1 MRALGLIAALALV
14 LAGTATARTIVGT
27 AKGERLVGT
36 PRADS
41 ISGGAGND
49 RLLGGG
55 GNDFLSGGPGHD
67 VIAGG
72 AGNDRIAAEYDV
84 RDRVACGSGVDT
96 VMADLVDSV
105 AALYSEPPSRQALE
119 ALRRI
124 EP

>member
-72 AGNDRIAAEYDV
+72 AETTASQRNTT
-84 RDRVACGSGVDT
+84 CGIVSPAVPAWT
-96 VMADLVDSV
+96 RSWPIWSTSSQPTAS
-105 AALYSEPPSRQALE
+105 S
-119 ALRRI
+119 
-124 EP
+124 